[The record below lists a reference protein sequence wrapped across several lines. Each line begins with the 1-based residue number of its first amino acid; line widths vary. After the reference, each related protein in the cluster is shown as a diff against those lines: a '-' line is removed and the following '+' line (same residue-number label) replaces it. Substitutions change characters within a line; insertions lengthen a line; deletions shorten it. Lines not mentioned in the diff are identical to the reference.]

1 MIKVKEVKILMLIQN
16 INVIT
21 PYEILRGYGVL
32 IKNGKII
39 DIDLQENFKSK
50 DYKVIDGEGHYL
62 SPGFIDIHNHGNLG
76 FDIMDST
83 EEALDEISK
92 YHISN
97 GVTSYLGTIITSS
110 YEDIIKAIKNIN
122 DYENKFKRSNII
134 GIHLEGPFFNR
145 IKKGAQPENYIK
157 EPNLEEIKYILN
169 YSKDKIKMISLAPE
183 LAGALDIIKY
193 LKEKNITVAMAHT
206 NATFNEAKKAIECG
220 ATVATHL
227 YNGMRSFTHREPGVV
242 GACLDDHR
250 VYIELIYD
258 RIHLHDI
265 TVKLTLKMKG
275 YDKTIL
281 VSDAMMAAGLPDG
294 EYELGK
300 QKVNVL
306 SGVAKLETG
315 SLAGSTL
322 NLRTALYNM
331 VNFLGIPIHE
341 AVKMA
346 SLNPAKAINIADE
359 LGSIEVGKK
368 ANLIIFDKDINIK
381 TVILHGKKL

>member
-1 MIKVKEVKILMLIQN
+1 MLIKN
-16 INVIT
+16 INIIT
-21 PYEILRGYGVL
+21 PYEVLKGYGVL

-39 DIDLQENFKSK
+39 DIDLEENFENK

-62 SPGFIDIHNHGNLG
+62 SPGFIDIHNHGNSG

-97 GVTSYLGTIITSS
+97 GVTAYLGTIITSS
-110 YEDIIKAIKNIN
+110 YEDIVKAIKNIN
-122 DYENKFKRSNII
+122 DYENKSERANII
-134 GIHLEGPFFNR
+134 GIHLEGPFFNSM
-145 IKKGAQPENYIK
+145 KKGAQPEKHIK
-157 EPNLEEIKYILN
+157 EPNLEEIKSILN
-169 YSKDKIKMISLAPE
+169 VSRDNIKMVSLAPE
-183 LAGALDIIKY
+183 LTGALDIVKY
-193 LKEKNITVAMAHT
+193 LKEKNIAVAMAHT
-206 NATFNEAKKAIECG
+206 NATFDEAKKAIEYG

-242 GACLDDHR
+242 GACLDDSR
-250 VYIELIYD
+250 VYTEIIYD

-265 TVKLTLKMKG
+265 TVRLALKSKG
-275 YDKTIL
+275 YNKIIL
-281 VSDAMMAAGLPDG
+281 VSDAMRAAGLPDG

-300 QKVNVL
+300 QKVNV
-306 SGVAKLETG
+306 SNGAARLETG

-322 NLRTALYNM
+322 NLRTAVYNM
-331 VNFLGIPIHE
+331 VNFLDVPIHE

-346 SLNPAKAINIADE
+346 SLNPAKAINVENE

-368 ANLIIFDKDINIK
+368 ADLIIFDKDINIK
-381 TVILHGKKL
+381 KIILDGKEL